1 MTVNDRQEG
10 PVCQVKHLETD
21 RSQSRRSQL
30 VYLTLFIRPVK
41 ISLGFFYRKI
51 PNPVLRSLNISH
63 IVLQC
68 MVHGLHSTG
77 GLITSVCLVA
87 SRVSCLMSHN
97 LCNSLVVHLMLLSSI
112 RSSLAQSQIH
122 SGHISTDRPQHGNSL
137 TPHLYVALSFLHL
150 GSQQVSVSVHRHST
164 EPATTCRGPSDL
176 REDLVARG
184 GEDDDA
190 TGVRHDDLPGR
201 SDAH

>member
-1 MTVNDRQEG
+1 MFIFLLDPFNQFGFYLSENPQFCPTQ
-10 PVCQVKHLETD
+10 
-21 RSQSRRSQL
+21 SQH
-30 VYLTLFIRPVK
+30 F
-41 ISLGFFYRKI
+41 
-51 PNPVLRSLNISH
+51 SH
-63 IVLQC
+63 C
-68 MVHGLHSTG
+68 PSVHGLHSTG

-112 RSSLAQSQIH
+112 RNSLAQSQIH
-122 SGHISTDRPQHGNSL
+122 SGHISTDRPLPGNSP

-201 SDAH
+201 PDAH